1 VADAVV
7 PGGIATGLV
16 SETDATLGGGGGGGG
31 GDASGVSGETRG
43 ADAKGRVLVSSAT
56 LQVCV
61 PDAPFPPPF
70 PTSKPYRAYLANM
83 VRADIPY

>member
-1 VADAVV
+1 MSDDTAAEDWSAAA
-7 PGGIATGLV
+7 GGR
-16 SETDATLGGGGGGGG
+16 EM
-31 GDASGVSGETRG
+31 
-43 ADAKGRVLVSSAT
+43 VSSAT

-83 VRADIPY
+83 VGGKRISGSLHVLTAQIE